1 MRRRAPRGGRSP
13 RATFARPYRQLVMFY
28 FAFSVANGLTT
39 AAQGVFPYRVLRM
52 TYPQMQG
59 ILAMM
64 RVGQTG
70 LAPTMGRWCDR
81 WGSRPVM
88 IVSQLIVA
96 LGPLCFYFATPAAWW
111 WIVVAHVAWMAYA
124 GLNVGL
130 DSVKLKLAPDDN
142 NVAVPRG
149 VLRDGRF
156 GVRCV
161 DGDDRLAIGSL
172 AGERDRP
179 SPRACRVVYRGLDW
193 ADGGSRIACAARGAG
208 RVAIA

>member
-1 MRRRAPRGGRSP
+1 MSRAS
-13 RATFARPYRQLVMFY
+13 FARPYRQLVMFY

-39 AAQGVFPYRVLRM
+39 AAQGVFPYRVLRI
-52 TYPQMQG
+52 TYPQMQA
-59 ILAMM
+59 IFAMM
-64 RVGQTG
+64 RLGQTG

-111 WIVVAHVAWMAYA
+111 WIVVAHVMWMAYA

-142 NVAVPRG
+142 NAPYLAAFYAMGDLAYG
-149 VLRDGRF
+149 VSTVTTGWLSDRWQAS
-156 GVRCV
+156 GV
-161 DGDDRLAIGSL
+161 DQ
-172 AGERDRP
+172 
-179 SPRACRVVYRGLDW
+179 
-193 ADGGSRIACAARGAG
+193 
-208 RVAIA
+208 